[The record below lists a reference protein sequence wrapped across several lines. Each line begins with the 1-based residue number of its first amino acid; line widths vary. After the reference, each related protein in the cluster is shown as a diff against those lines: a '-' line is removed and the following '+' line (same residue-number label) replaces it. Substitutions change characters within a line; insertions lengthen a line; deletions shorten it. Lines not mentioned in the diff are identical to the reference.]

1 MKLVFYS
8 WFYIILV
15 DNSDIEEVMSSSEG
29 LKDMKRGRK
38 KDIDNYRYSMNKLSD
53 AHESLSHSVYP
64 ESI

>member
-1 MKLVFYS
+1 MKLVFSS

-15 DNSDIEEVMSSSEG
+15 DNSYIEEIMSISEG
-29 LKDMKRGRK
+29 IKDMKRGRNK
-38 KDIDNYRYSMNKLSD
+38 YIDNYRYSMNKLSD